1 MAAGQEMCTGGD
13 HPTNAQGVTLCHRCV
28 TELEADLRD
37 APFVWNDIQT
47 TGARL
52 DVGAASVGSSGHK
65 APRPAANLDA
75 LDKAQTLRVVLG
87 GWASQLPQLHPA
99 NDPVKTALWLITQ
112 MPEIR
117 KQSWAGD
124 LKQEL
129 RDALNACRWATDRA
143 ADRISLGQCST
154 ECPGI
159 MTAIVGGRVAKCRL
173 CESVDDVRAR
183 QQWIIAEAWH
193 VMAFL
198 PDIVRWLRGS
208 GHAKIDVN
216 KANVWVHRGKLEPI
230 ACDVD
235 TKRPMYTPAD
245 VLATYRAT
253 PTGRRDV
260 AASQKQVELVA

>member
-1 MAAGQEMCTGGD
+1 MAVGQAMCTGGD
-13 HPTNAQGVTLCHRCV
+13 HPTNAQGVTLCHRCA

-37 APFVWNDIQT
+37 APFVWKDIQT

-75 LDKAQTLRVVLG
+75 LDKAQTLRVILG

-117 KQSWAGD
+117 KQPWAGD

-129 RDALNACRWATDRA
+129 REALNACRWATDRA
-143 ADRISLGQCST
+143 ADRISLGECST

-173 CESVDDVRAR
+173 CGAVDNVRAR

-193 VMAFL
+193 VATFL
-198 PDIVRWLRGS
+198 PNVVRALSGA
-208 GHAKIDVN
+208 GHAKVDIG
-216 KANVWVHRGKLEPI
+216 KADVWVHRGKLEPV
-230 ACDVD
+230 ACDVA
-235 TKRPMYTPAD
+235 TRRSLYTAAD
-245 VLATYRAT
+245 VLATYLAT
-253 PTGRRDV
+253 PTGRKEV
-260 AASQKQVELVA
+260 APRKQVALAS